1 MCGYHQLI
9 KMHES
14 SDRYLC
20 VLDAC
25 DYKSCGRLSVVFLHC
40 LHSTIHPIIG
50 HRGMFP
56 SKVRILKNISKK
68 CTHCTMYSVK
78 YTKHNMNCVYTS
90 NLKFVQNVSCNM
102 HILHMGW
109 HQCSVW
115 YVDSH
120 VKAQYEL
127 CGRGGSV
134 SSCKALTGADIPRFN
149 SHSPIS
155 YLHNVEIANSY

>member
-1 MCGYHQLI
+1 MGVLQCTRDVFLFEQLWAHLNLTLCGYHQLI

-20 VLDAC
+20 VLNAC

-40 LHSTIHPIIG
+40 LHSTIYPIIAL
-50 HRGMFP
+50 RGMFP

-102 HILHMGW
+102 HILHIGW
-109 HQCSVW
+109 HQCSV
-115 YVDSH
+115 
-120 VKAQYEL
+120 
-127 CGRGGSV
+127 
-134 SSCKALTGADIPRFN
+134 
-149 SHSPIS
+149 
-155 YLHNVEIANSY
+155 